1 MKKTNRIILLSIIVI
16 ILLLGVGYA
25 AIQNITLNINGTAT
39 ADPSQ
44 SNFKVKFSGTP
55 TVSETD
61 KVTASITNDTNAT
74 MNVSGLTAKGDTVT
88 ATYTIQNA
96 SADLAT
102 NLSVTTTNSNTEY
115 FTIEKKLDKTS
126 LVSGEATNLT
136 VTVKLIKTPISKQES
151 STIGVQITATPV
163 EQ

>member
-25 AIQNITLNINGTAT
+25 AIQNVTLNINGTAV
-39 ADPSQ
+39 ADPNQ
-44 SNFKVKFSGTP
+44 LNFKVKFSGTP

-88 ATYTIQNA
+88 ATYTIQNV

-136 VTVKLIKTPISKQES
+136 VTVELIKTPILKQES
-151 STIGVQITATPV
+151 STIGLQITATPA